1 MSWRRAYA
9 ALEPTLFS
17 AATALVAFA
26 IAMLIVA
33 LTGKDPAAAMEAL
46 WDGAFGST
54 SQIAST
60 LNAMVPLVLVALGWI
75 FAFRSK
81 RVNVGLE
88 GQMLIGGA
96 ASAAVALKLGG
107 LPLAVHL
114 PLAVLAGFLGGAA
127 YAAIAAWMWARRGVN
142 EIISTLMLNLIAVQA
157 ISWLVRGPLQI
168 PGVDLAQTAPF
179 PGSSR
184 WPEVLVNTALSWD
197 VLLPV
202 AALAVSAFV
211 LTRTTFGF
219 RLRLTGANE
228 EAAEHAGVDV
238 RRVGVAALAISG
250 ALAGLAGSSVLIGGQ
265 TGTMTDGFAAGI
277 GFEGIAVA
285 LLARNSPI
293 GVAPAALLF
302 AVLEQGGGL
311 MEARL
316 GIPSNLILITQGIV
330 IVLVAGGAFLLR
342 RRRVARV
349 SAPEDRV
356 AGSPSADESA
366 IQGVA

>member
-1 MSWRRAYA
+1 MNARRAFS
-9 ALEPTLFS
+9 ALEPILLST
-17 AATALVAFA
+17 ATAALAFA
-26 IAMLIVA
+26 VAMLIVA
-33 LTGKDPAAAMEAL
+33 ITGKDPGAAVEAL

-60 LNAMVPLVLVALGWI
+60 VNAMVPLVLVALGWI
-75 FAFRSK
+75 FAFRGK

-96 ASAAVALKLGG
+96 AAAAVALKLGG
-107 LPLAVHL
+107 LPLALHL
-114 PLAVLAGFLGGAA
+114 PLAVLAGLLGGAL

-142 EIISTLMLNLIAVQA
+142 EIVSTLMLNLIAVQA

-168 PGVDLAQTAPF
+168 SGVDLAQTEPF
-179 PGSSR
+179 PDSAR
-184 WPEVLVNTALSWD
+184 WPQIIVNTALSWD
-197 VLLPV
+197 VLLPL
-202 AALAVSAFV
+202 AALGVTAFV

-228 EAAEHAGVDV
+228 EAAEHAGVNV
-238 RRVGVAALAISG
+238 RRIGVTALAISG

-265 TGTMTDGFAAGI
+265 TGTMTDGFAGGI

-316 GIPSNLILITQGIV
+316 GIPSNLILITQGTV

-349 SAPEDRV
+349 STPEEQGASPAPADQ
-356 AGSPSADESA
+356 SAVHGIA
-366 IQGVA
+366 